1 MPTYKISLFIDESPP
16 SDHFGPTAD
25 IFGPQLTISGQPL
38 FQEAPIVHR
47 TETDSYTIFFCRY
60 FLETAFGSPNTSLN
74 FCNIPHRQQYPPKY
88 ILLQPP

>member
-47 TETDSYTIFFCRY
+47 TETDSYTIFFVA
-60 FLETAFGSPNTSLN
+60 TFGNRV
-74 FCNIPHRQQYPPKY
+74 RQPKHEPQ
-88 ILLQPP
+88 LL